1 MRKESEADIA
11 DIFNEALLMSYI
23 TMGFDQLD
31 FREFELWA
39 PTYKFILVRGQ
50 TRQVYLQYLICF
62 SAYQYVCPGALASS
76 ANGMRCHSNGS
87 AARIT
92 FPRSVSS
99 ILR

>member
-50 TRQVYLQYLICF
+50 TRQVYLQYLIV
-62 SAYQYVCPGALASS
+62 SAPTSMYVQEHLPQAQMGCDAIQMAQLLASHFQDPYPAS
-76 ANGMRCHSNGS
+76 
-87 AARIT
+87 
-92 FPRSVSS
+92 
-99 ILR
+99 